1 MASTLMARAGSARL
15 PSFRPEPP
23 PEEPPEEDDSP
34 VEGVELGPLLGRGS
48 YGRVYLGRWNGQEV
62 AIKVRDGSGILADLA
77 SLIDLLPRQNP
88 APWSSLWAGALRGYA
103 DSLRHGHRE

>member
-15 PSFRPEPP
+15 PSFRPEPQQ

-62 AIKVRDGSGILADLA
+62 AIKVWNAVGMLDPCFPHCRVITLQPGVHAGQKRKR
-77 SLIDLLPRQNP
+77 LIGLSVP
-88 APWSSLWAGALRGYA
+88 
-103 DSLRHGHRE
+103 